1 FAAALCAAEL
11 KLPTLK
17 VGEEVYTDVTVT
29 SATVT
34 DIYFSHSRGIG
45 NAKLKNLD
53 VELQKTFHFDPA
65 KAEEK
70 EQQEAQA
77 NGLYTVALKAA
88 KSGKP
93 IQPSQPEPATA
104 SQPVSRDLSAR
115 SFLNQPVPPISG
127 EKWLTEQP
135 DLKDK
140 FVLVDFWATWCGP

>member
-1 FAAALCAAEL
+1 MEKSHLKGCQSNTGPCKIFRPVPRRFWSLILLGWLAVFTSRLTAAEV

-53 VELQKTFHFDPA
+53 AELQKKFHFDPA

-70 EQQEAQA
+70 EQQQAQA
-77 NGLYTVALKAA
+77 HG
-88 KSGKP
+88 
-93 IQPSQPEPATA
+93 
-104 SQPVSRDLSAR
+104 
-115 SFLNQPVPPISG
+115 
-127 EKWLTEQP
+127 
-135 DLKDK
+135 
-140 FVLVDFWATWCGP
+140 